1 MGGAGLGGSGSSG
14 PLAGRRASNNMR
26 QSNKQVCC
34 SEEGRKWKQ
43 KDELA
48 VWCWHRPPAPPPT
61 RLPRRRRQAAP
72 PDPPPPGLFPQPS
85 SCTQLDPSSRPK
97 FKLQAS
103 LFSAAYRTGPLYWRR
118 GRRQVLNRA
127 LPGLAA
133 GVRLF
138 FHFGGPLGGSPGR
151 RYPGP
156 HHFGARAPVN
166 LYIGGRGGF

>member
-1 MGGAGLGGSGSSG
+1 MAPSLEGGPRIICGNQINKFAAARRAGNGNKRMNWQCGAGT
-14 PLAGRRASNNMR
+14 A
-26 QSNKQVCC
+26 
-34 SEEGRKWKQ
+34 
-43 KDELA
+43 
-48 VWCWHRPPAPPPT
+48 PPPPPPT